1 MDQVLAPMMDMPKY
15 ALHTVAREM
24 TEVGQKEKVIGCVV
38 WYVIFDVLKIEGL
51 ELIGLVC
58 YRQLC
63 HAREMFQVQRPT
75 TRYVFPS
82 FLHLIAFSLTMEAE
96 MASTGIPGIPALKV
110 ANNGDNDA
118 APESQP
124 SQFLLFRG
132 LEPSVT
138 EELLAKGVAKLYR
151 PSGNN
156 DNASSNQKKGS
167 KVASTT
173 GDSNLG
179 AREGSI
185 RRVLL
190 VRDRKSNESWRYGF
204 AEFAG
209 ILVCSFPPSR
219 HPALAFGLF

>member
-1 MDQVLAPMMDMPKY
+1 M
-15 ALHTVAREM
+15 R
-24 TEVGQKEKVIGCVV
+24 
-38 WYVIFDVLKIEGL
+38 
-51 ELIGLVC
+51 
-58 YRQLC
+58 
-63 HAREMFQVQRPT
+63 
-75 TRYVFPS
+75 
-82 FLHLIAFSLTMEAE
+82 AE
-96 MASTGIPGIPALKV
+96 MASTGILGVPAPKV
-110 ANNGDNDA
+110 VNNGDNDA

-156 DNASSNQKKGS
+156 DNSSGIQKKGA

-209 ILVCSFPPSR
+209 ILVRPLHSS
-219 HPALAFGLF
+219 LSSLLTL

>member
-1 MDQVLAPMMDMPKY
+1 MQ
-15 ALHTVAREM
+15 
-24 TEVGQKEKVIGCVV
+24 
-38 WYVIFDVLKIEGL
+38 
-51 ELIGLVC
+51 
-58 YRQLC
+58 
-63 HAREMFQVQRPT
+63 
-75 TRYVFPS
+75 
-82 FLHLIAFSLTMEAE
+82 AE
-96 MASTGIPGIPALKV
+96 MASTGIPGVPAPKV
-110 ANNGDNDA
+110 VNNGDNDA

-156 DNASSNQKKGS
+156 DNSSGNQKKGA

-209 ILVCSFPPSR
+209 ILVRSSHSHFSS
-219 HPALAFGLF
+219 LLTL